1 MPIQIVRI
9 VLGLEMS
16 PATADFILRNAPQ
29 VALSV
34 SLNIIKDG
42 QGMDEHVEANAK
54 IWKEWEPIISEVW
67 KAMHEEL
74 YCKLHKIENP
84 SEFYPIQK
92 GEP

>member
-1 MPIQIVRI
+1 MPIQVVRI
-9 VLGLEMS
+9 VLGIEMS

-34 SLNIIKDG
+34 SLHIIEAKG
-42 QGMDEHVEANAK
+42 AKHEHEDANAK

-74 YCKLHKIENP
+74 YCKLHKIDNP